1 VSSNGAN
8 PSQRRPVGP
17 RGELI
22 ALGLLTAAALLFL
35 LLFHS
40 AAPPAPPETEP
51 PVVGYLY
58 VCGDAVARPGAY
70 PFRLDHRLSP
80 REVYLR
86 AGGDSTLVEHL
97 PELEI
102 VPPQLVVFERSMLR
116 SGGRIDINDA
126 PAALLESLPG
136 VGPVLAGRIIDN
148 RPFAAIEDLLAVE
161 GIGPTTLE
169 HLAPLIRLR

>member
-1 VSSNGAN
+1 MSSNGAN
-8 PSQRRPVGP
+8 PSQRRSVGP

-22 ALGLLTAAALLFL
+22 ALSLLTAAALLFL

-86 AGGDSTLVEHL
+86 AGGDPALVEHL
-97 PELEI
+97 PDLEI
-102 VPPQLVVFERSMLR
+102 VPPQLVVFERSTLR
-116 SGGRIDINDA
+116 AGGRIDINAA
-126 PAALLESLPG
+126 PAVLLESLPG
-136 VGPVLAGRIIDN
+136 VGPVLAGRIVAG
-148 RPFAAIEDLLAVE
+148 RPYAEPEDLLDVE
-161 GIGPTTLE
+161 GLGTATLE
-169 HLAPLIRLR
+169 SLAPLIRLR